1 MVDIMRREAESEDL
15 KGLVAKL
22 IPEAIGKDIE
32 KACQGIFPLQNV
44 YIRKVKML
52 KTPKYD
58 STKLLELHAGYDL
71 EEVGEPVE
79 REDGTD
85 AEDEEGGD
93 DDA

>member
-52 KTPKYD
+52 KVPKYD
-58 STKLLELHAGYDL
+58 SSKLLEMHAGYDL
-71 EEVGEPVE
+71 DVGEPVADDE
-79 REDGTD
+79 P
-85 AEDEEGGD
+85 AEDDTGKEDDEE
-93 DDA
+93 